1 MGWLID
7 CRYRHSVWGG
17 QGSDWL
23 IDCGTDIQS
32 EVGKGL
38 IDWLWVQTFSPRWA
52 RTWLID
58 CGYRHSVRRGG
69 RFWLID
75 CWYRLSAEVGKGLI
89 DWLLVQTFSP
99 RWARVWLIGCW
110 SPRWARVWLIGCWY
124 RGLARGGRGSDWLNV
139 VTDVWAT
146 VSPRWIWVRVW
157 VIDCW
162 GSDWLSVESLIAWLF
177 DCRGSDW
184 FLVQTAS
191 PRRVRAWPSSLV
203 LKPPTQSGSSSYREV
218 NCWDSSKKLD
228 SDIKA

>member
-1 MGWLID
+1 MGEVLIDWLIVGTDIQSEVGKGLIDWLWVQIFSPRWARVWLID
-7 CRYRHSVWGG
+7 CGFRHSVRGG

-23 IDCGTDIQS
+23 IVGTDIQS

-38 IDWLWVQTFSPRWA
+38 IDWLWVQTF
-52 RTWLID
+52 
-58 CGYRHSVRRGG
+58 
-69 RFWLID
+69 
-75 CWYRLSAEVGKGLI
+75 
-89 DWLLVQTFSP
+89 
-99 RWARVWLIGCW
+99 

-162 GSDWLSVESLIAWLF
+162 GSDWLSVESLIDWLF

-184 FLVQTAS
+184 LLVQTAS

-203 LKPPTQSGSSSYREV
+203 LKPPTQSDSSSYREV

-228 SDIKA
+228 SDIKALSFLYL